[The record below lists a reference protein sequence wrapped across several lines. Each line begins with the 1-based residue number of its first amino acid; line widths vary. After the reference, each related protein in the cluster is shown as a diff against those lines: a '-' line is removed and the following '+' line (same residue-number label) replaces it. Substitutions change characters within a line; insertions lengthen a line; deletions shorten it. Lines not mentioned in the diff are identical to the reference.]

1 MISNLQENWRFQKFV
16 GITLKSQAPGYFL
29 KTMLN
34 KSSKKLSIFIL
45 MIFLIYVLS
54 SQISWKLVR
63 KLLAIT
69 RLKLELGV
77 LGRFSLAL
85 FKLPIQILIVSSS
98 GILVNKES
106 KSKLAKYNLAFFWPL
121 QVIVYL
127 LDVEGVK
134 NLSKGFDDLEAVVPI
149 ADKINLILEQRFISW

>member
-1 MISNLQENWRFQKFV
+1 M
-16 GITLKSQAPGYFL
+16 
-29 KTMLN
+29 
-34 KSSKKLSIFIL
+34 
-45 MIFLIYVLS
+45 
-54 SQISWKLVR
+54 
-63 KLLAIT
+63 
-69 RLKLELGV
+69 
-77 LGRFSLAL
+77 AL

-134 NLSKGFDDLEAVVPI
+134 NLSKGSDDLEAVVPI